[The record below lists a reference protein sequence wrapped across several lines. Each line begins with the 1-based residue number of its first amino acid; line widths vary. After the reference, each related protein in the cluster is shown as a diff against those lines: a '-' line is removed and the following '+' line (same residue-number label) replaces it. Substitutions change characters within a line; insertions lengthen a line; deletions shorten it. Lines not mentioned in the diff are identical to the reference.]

1 MATARPKTGRHG
13 PKLAIALIVAV
24 LLLLVGYVAA
34 GPYLT
39 VRAIKDALQEQDA
52 SALAEQV
59 DFPALRSSLKAQ
71 LLDQMVREAGPDVQA
86 NVFGAFALT
95 MATGLVNGT
104 VDAMVTPLGLAGVME
119 GRALWRN
126 TRDGFRRP
134 TTDAD
139 GQPMPPPEP
148 WRDADYRYESPS
160 RFTITVRDESGKPLV
175 FVLRRTGLR
184 WKLSDIRLP
193 LGN

>member
-1 MATARPKTGRHG
+1 MTTLRSG
-13 PKLAIALIVAV
+13 PRLAVLLIVAV

-52 SALAEQV
+52 SALAEEV
-59 DFPALRSSLKAQ
+59 DFPALRTSLKAQ
-71 LLDQMVREAGPDVQA
+71 LLDEMVREAGPDVQA
-86 NVFGAFALT
+86 SAFGAFALT

-104 VDAMVTPLGLAGVME
+104 VDAMVTPIGLGALME

-134 TTDAD
+134 ATDAE
-139 GQPMPPPEP
+139 GQALPPPQP

-160 RFTITVRDESGKPLV
+160 RFTITTRDEAGKPLV
-175 FVLRRTGLR
+175 FVLRRTGLQWR
-184 WKLSDIRLP
+184 LADIRLP
-193 LGN
+193 LGD